1 MNTFKTFF
9 ALTQE
14 SGDHLA
20 VIGVTEET
28 NIYSI
33 EPMDNKELISKIK
46 TAIEQEKDYEE
57 AEVIS
62 CIFNKHDY
70 TWSIEVRELISGED
84 AGEQIFTL
92 SSTRIF

>member
-9 ALTQE
+9 ALTEE

-20 VIGVTEET
+20 VIGLTEET
-28 NIYSI
+28 NIYSVDPI
-33 EPMDNKELISKIK
+33 NYQELLSKIK

-62 CIFNKHDY
+62 CSFNKHDY
-70 TWSIEVRELISGED
+70 TWTLEVKELISGDD